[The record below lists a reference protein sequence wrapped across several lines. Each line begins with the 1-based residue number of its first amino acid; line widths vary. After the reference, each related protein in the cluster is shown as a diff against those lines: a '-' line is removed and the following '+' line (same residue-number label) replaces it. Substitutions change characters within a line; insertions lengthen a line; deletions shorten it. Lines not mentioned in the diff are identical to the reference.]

1 MARLVKRARS
11 EPYELTV
18 GSETQ
23 SICGCGLSGTF
34 PICDGTHKITKTEEL
49 GSLVWYD
56 AAKKRH
62 PASGEFDGILEND
75 KVAAKA

>member
-11 EPYELTV
+11 EPYEVTV
-18 GSETQ
+18 GGETQ

-34 PICDGTHKITKTEEL
+34 PICDGTHKITKTEEPE
-49 GSLVWYD
+49 GLVWYD

-62 PASGEFDGILEND
+62 APSGEFPGILEND
-75 KVAAKA
+75 QVAAKG